1 MRKDGLPGSGTQA
14 DPYNGSTAARFDAL
28 MKSFQSTPN
37 LGIHLGAGTFQT
49 AAYGVN
55 GDIHP
60 WLVQSGWAI
69 QGSGMDQTI
78 IQMVGSIAGIT
89 HELSCFG
96 SNSNYSTDNVVI
108 SNLTIDCNWPALATT
123 AVTGLSGEKN
133 AKITAIN
140 IYGSNNMIYQVRTIH
155 SYGSWANH
163 QEAFVI
169 RLAAP
174 QMSDATNDVIQSCL
188 AELPYG
194 NHGSPFALHG
204 YTPNRLITNSKVIS
218 CVANGIN
225 DGLTDGFVTGGVNA
239 AQIKD
244 CQIDSN
250 TFTDCAGAYYQ
261 DMGSCDGVQVTNNTV
276 IRGWTGAGFVSPN
289 TPKQN
294 ITITGNR
301 FVMQNRCIF
310 GSSLGIFINN
320 AQSANVYIA
329 NNSMGYDSAGGAVDA
344 FWTIQAQALV
354 NSSIVNNSFDTNE
367 YGLVTGTNVRLSN
380 NRLLHGGIPWGLA
393 NGLY

>member
-1 MRKDGLPGSGTQA
+1 MS
-14 DPYNGSTAARFDAL
+14 
-28 MKSFQSTPN
+28 SFQYTPN
-37 LGIHLGAGTFQT
+37 LGIHLGPGTFQT
-49 AAYGVN
+49 AAYGTN

-60 WLVQSGWAI
+60 WLVQSGWVI
-69 QGSGMDQTI
+69 QGSGMYQTI
-78 IQMVGSIAGIT
+78 IQMVGSIAGVT

-96 SNSNYSTDNVVI
+96 RNSNVSTDNVVI

-123 AVTGLSGEKN
+123 AVMGAGGEKN
-133 AKITAIN
+133 AKITAIEL
-140 IYGSNNMIYQVRTIH
+140 YGSNNTIYQVRAIH

-188 AELPYG
+188 VELPYG
-194 NHGSPFALHG
+194 NHGSPYGLHG
-204 YTPNRLITNSKVIS
+204 FRSTTAPHLITNSKVIS

-225 DGLTDGFVTGGVNA
+225 DGLTDGFVTGGVNSGDVKNC
-239 AQIKD
+239 I
-244 CQIDSN
+244 IDSN
-250 TFTDCAGAYYQ
+250 TFTDCAGAFYMDQ
-261 DMGSCDGVQVTNNTV
+261 GSCDGVQVTNNTV
-276 IRGWTGAGFVSPN
+276 IRGWTGAGFVSPD

-329 NNSMGYDSAGGAVDA
+329 NNSMGYDSTGSASDA
-344 FWTIQAQALV
+344 FWTIQAQGLV
-354 NSSIVNNSFDTNE
+354 NSNIVNNSIDINE

-380 NRLLHGGIPWGLA
+380 NRLLNGGIPYGLA
-393 NGLY
+393 DRLY